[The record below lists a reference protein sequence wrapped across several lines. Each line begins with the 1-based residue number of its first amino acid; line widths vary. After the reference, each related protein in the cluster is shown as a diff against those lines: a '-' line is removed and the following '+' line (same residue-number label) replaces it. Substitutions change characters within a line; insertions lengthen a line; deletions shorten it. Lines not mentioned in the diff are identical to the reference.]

1 MLYGFLKSPKD
12 VHTEHCCLKHG
23 CKYGDVDCVV
33 ELGIKKQSFPCEW
46 CYEEA
51 EEAQYRLTSALN
63 SNSTIHKQLIDHL
76 SHLSESEVRDIAQQA
91 GIITPTGQLSKHY
104 G

>member
-1 MLYGFLKSPKD
+1 MAGWPDWKRASLGSVSPGET
-12 VHTEHCCLKHG
+12 HAT
-23 CKYGDVDCVV
+23 
-33 ELGIKKQSFPCEW
+33 P
-46 CYEEA
+46 
-51 EEAQYRLTSALN
+51 AQYRSTSALN
-63 SNSTIHKQLIDHL
+63 SNSFDTIHKQLIDHL